1 MASKFRKI
9 GITTIGVCAGAA
21 LTAWGLQENK
31 KSPYLVSHTIELS
44 KHTNKCIKI
53 LMIIG
58 SS

>member
-31 KSPYLVSHTIELS
+31 KSPYLVRPLI
-44 KHTNKCIKI
+44 I
-53 LMIIG
+53 LFTHFTQI
-58 SS
+58 